1 MYPAQGTWY
10 GGPSYGAP
18 YQMNPNEKVNMR
30 KGEAQAMKNELNAIN
45 KRIERLESESYE
57 G

>member
-1 MYPAQGTWY
+1 
-10 GGPSYGAP
+10 
-18 YQMNPNEKVNMR
+18 MNPNEKVNMR